1 MSPELFNKVYTFN
14 IDFSFFKEGIDT
26 VRTMKIIEWTLEKMG
41 EEVIRK
47 RINEGEKIDIN
58 QMMDEVEI
66 YTEILKKAFYKK

>member
-1 MSPELFNKVYTFN
+1 
-14 IDFSFFKEGIDT
+14 
-26 VRTMKIIEWTLEKMG
+26 MKIIEWTLEKMG